1 MALVGAMY
9 QDDIWFTFWWSTMA
23 RVEVEVFWD
32 EVWRTAGELRGAS
45 RWSSRTA
52 PRDFTIGDLATHL
65 TGPCVFYYIHW
76 LPCGVPN
83 LLHNNSIQC
92 LPSSLPWEFY
102 SCYDVLIFV
111 LWTQCPPTPL
121 QLDCIN
127 FCKYFTLKLTAM
139 DPLKVL
145 NTSSIPLLLLWYLY
159 L

>member
-23 RVEVEVFWD
+23 GVENCVVRIRWKCSGMRCEGQQGSS
-32 EVWRTAGELRGAS
+32 EAS

-52 PRDFTIGDLATHL
+52 PRNFTIGDLATHL

-83 LLHNNSIQC
+83 LLHNN
-92 LPSSLPWEFY
+92 L
-102 SCYDVLIFV
+102 LIFTAYV
-111 LWTQCPPTPL
+111 F
-121 QLDCIN
+121 N
-127 FCKYFTLKLTAM
+127 RKYFTLKLATM

-159 L
+159 SYAHSNFSSLHYNYLF